1 MKLHWVLVMAW
12 SLSAGVSAQ
21 SVSLNGSLG
30 DKALL
35 VIDGTPHSVRVGGRA
50 AGVRLLSLNG
60 SSAEIEVGG
69 QRRTL
74 GLGGTQVDLGGS
86 ASAGGGSQI
95 VLSAGDGGHYFS
107 DGSINGRAVR
117 FMVDTGATL
126 VAMSQTEAERIGVNF
141 RGGQR
146 GMAMTANGAVPVHRV
161 TLNALRVGD
170 VTVYNVDATV
180 VPLPMDQIL
189 LGNSFLTRFQ
199 VKMEN
204 DRMTLDRKP

>member
-1 MKLHWVLVMAW
+1 MKVHWLVLLLSSW
-12 SLSAGVSAQ
+12 SAGVAAQ

-35 VIDGTPHSVRVGGRA
+35 VIDGTPHSVQVGSRV
-50 AGVRLLSLNG
+50 AGVKLLSLSG
-60 SSAEIEVGG
+60 GAAEVEVGG
-69 QRRTL
+69 QRRLL

-86 ASAGGGSQI
+86 ASVGGASQI
-95 VLSAGDGGHYFS
+95 VLTAGDGGHYFS
-107 DGSINGRAVR
+107 DGAINGRAVR

-126 VAMSQTEAERIGVNF
+126 VAMSQTEAERIGLNF
-141 RGGQR
+141 RSGQR

-199 VKMEN
+199 VQMEN
-204 DRMTLDRKP
+204 DRMTLDRKR